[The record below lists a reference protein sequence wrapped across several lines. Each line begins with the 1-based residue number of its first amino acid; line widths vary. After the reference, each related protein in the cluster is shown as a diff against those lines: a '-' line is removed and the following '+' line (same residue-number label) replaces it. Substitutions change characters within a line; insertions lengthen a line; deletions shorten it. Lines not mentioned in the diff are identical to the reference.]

1 MDYVSVGT
9 AKAASGLRLVLTG
22 GLPAPWSEAAKGVF
36 WARKVNYVP
45 VLQEGGGANEE
56 IVGWTGHRNAPT
68 ALYND
73 EPARISALDMINLAE
88 RLGTGPSLVPQA
100 INERVLMFGL
110 LNEIAGENGLA
121 WNARVLMFSAMIDNL
136 GEQAMAGNPMLRDY
150 HYSRDDAEAVP
161 GKIIATLQALSDQLR
176 KQHIVGSRY
185 FIGDA
190 LSALDIYW
198 ACFSQMLDAL
208 PTEVNPMPD
217 FMRKVWGQVPQALQ
231 KSGYEIDSTLLDHRD
246 FIFPQHLQW
255 PLDF

>member
-1 MDYVSVGT
+1 MDYVSVET

-36 WARKVNYVP
+36 WARKVDYVP
-45 VLQEGGGANEE
+45 ILQEGGGPNEA
-56 IVGWTGHRNAPT
+56 IVAWTGHRNAPT

-73 EPARISALDMINLAE
+73 EPARVSALDMINLAE

-100 INERVLMFGL
+100 IDERVLMFGL

-121 WNARVLMFSAMIDNL
+121 WNARILMFSTMIDNL

-150 HYSRDDAEAVP
+150 HYSQQDVAAVP
-161 GKIIATLQALSDQLR
+161 GKVIATIQALSGQLHE
-176 KQHIVGSRY
+176 QHTAGSRY
-185 FIGDA
+185 FIGET

-198 ACFSQMLDAL
+198 ACFSQMLDVL
-208 PTEVNPMPD
+208 PLEVNPMPD
-217 FMRKVWGQVPQALQ
+217 FMRQVWGQVPKALQ
-231 KSGYEIDSTLLDHRD
+231 KSGYEIDGILLKHRD
-246 FIFPQHLQW
+246 FIFPNHLRW